1 MKNSRNKN
9 LSEHLLNVDE
19 KILSNAYEVD
29 DAEKLKQYVKTK
41 NAKTEKPFYL
51 TPMFRRVAT
60 IAACFILVVG
70 VVFSIPALF
79 SPKAPEEQNPH
90 GEVVPPWQW
99 SENAYLSINS
109 IDMLNYFSA
118 VRILADPSAMALT
131 SAKSDAG
138 IMLLS
143 ANINASSNSGI
154 MLLSNTGENRDEYGE
169 GYDPSP
175 DRPEVNAPPS
185 SNVIYYE
192 LERNAVFTLS
202 KVTFFQIELKDENG
216 FLASKVGTGIVD
228 VVITENDLENMI
240 TFRNGDRY
248 YSCCENVGSVS
259 NRGFS
264 RGFSTHKFVEN
275 FYLVKNLEQDNY
287 IFLTLQDEEGNV
299 TEIACQPYKNGG
311 PNADTDMSVVSETY
325 TAHVSTSFTIA
336 DLEEYFNTGKF
347 PDRSDEL
354 NPPETLPETDP
365 PVTAEYYVG
374 EKFVFELISNQT
386 FAYYSTDENEE
397 VYRKGDFYVTANEI
411 ILEFKV
417 EGEIVE
423 RVTCQL
429 SEQNGSTYF
438 IYMGDEYTA
447 SGGGETQ

>member
-51 TPMFRRVAT
+51 TPIFRRVAT
-60 IAACFILVVG
+60 IAACFILVVS
-70 VVFSIPALF
+70 VAFSIPALF
-79 SPKAPEEQNPH
+79 SPKAPEEHNPH

-99 SENAYLSINS
+99 SEDAYLSINS

-118 VRILADPSAMALT
+118 VRILADPSEVALT
-131 SAKSDAG
+131 SAKSNAG

-143 ANINASSNSGI
+143 ANMNASPNSGI
-154 MLLSNTGENRDEYGE
+154 VLLSNTGEHSDEYGE

-175 DRPEVNAPPS
+175 DRPAVNNPPS
-185 SNVIYYE
+185 PNVIYYE
-192 LERNAVFTLS
+192 LERNSVFTLS
-202 KVTFFQIELKDENG
+202 KVIFFQIELKDEKG

-228 VVITENDLENMI
+228 VVITENDLDNMI

-248 YSCCENVGSVS
+248 YSCCEGGWSS
-259 NRGFS
+259 EA
-264 RGFSTHKFVEN
+264 RGFSTHKYVEN
-275 FYLVKNLEQDNY
+275 FCIVKNLEQDNY
-287 IFLTLQDEEGNV
+287 QFSIYQDELGNV
-299 TEIACQPYKNGG
+299 TKITCQPYKNGG
-311 PNADTDMSVVSETY
+311 PNADTNMSVISETY
-325 TAHVSTSFTIA
+325 MAHVSASFTIA

-374 EKFVFELISNQT
+374 EKFVFELMSNQT

-429 SEQNGSTYF
+429 SEQNGFTYF
-438 IYMGDEYTA
+438 IYKGDEYTA